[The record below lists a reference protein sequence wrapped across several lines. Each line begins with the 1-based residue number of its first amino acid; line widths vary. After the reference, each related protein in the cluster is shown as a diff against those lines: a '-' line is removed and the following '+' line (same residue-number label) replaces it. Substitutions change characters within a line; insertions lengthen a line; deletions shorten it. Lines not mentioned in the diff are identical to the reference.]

1 VLFRSERMTQHVAK
15 VIEIVG
21 TSDSG
26 IEDAIRGAVAR
37 ASKSLENLQ
46 WFQVTEIRG
55 SLDGGE
61 IKRFQVLMKVGFG
74 LNDD

>member
-1 VLFRSERMTQHVAK
+1 MTQHVAK

-21 TSDSG
+21 TSDTG
-26 IEDAIRGAVAR
+26 IEDAIRGAVRR
-37 ASKSLENLQ
+37 ANKSLENLQ

>member
-1 VLFRSERMTQHVAK
+1 MTHNVAK

-26 IEDAIRGAVAR
+26 IEDAIRGAVQR
-37 ASKSLENLQ
+37 ASQSLDNLQ

-55 SLDGGE
+55 SLEGDQV
-61 IKRFQVLMKVGFG
+61 KRFQVLMKVGFG
-74 LNDD
+74 LNEG

>member
-1 VLFRSERMTQHVAK
+1 MTNHVAK

-21 TSDSG
+21 TSEASL
-26 IEDAIRGAVAR
+26 EDAIRGAVQR

>member
-1 VLFRSERMTQHVAK
+1 MTQHVAK
-15 VIEIVG
+15 MIEIVG
-21 TSDSG
+21 TSDGG